1 MPCSIAVYGVLGQ
14 VSLVY
19 PPVEGRS
26 HTCYSPVRRSPPAGI
41 ATRRAAPRLACVKP
55 VASVHPEP
63 GSNSSLLYLVFFL
76 FRIFLRTTPL
86 LPGTD
91 AAFIV
96 YQVYLSR
103 ILTETVLLLVSLYYV
118 VAKHFNDLSF
128 RASAHV
134 SARKRCKI
142 TTIFRT
148 GKIFSGF
155 FSEKCAFSRIFP
167 DLPGFSAF
175 RRPAAIGYDAM

>member
-1 MPCSIAVYGVLGQ
+1 MYGVLGQ

-19 PPVEGRS
+19 PPVEGRL
-26 HTCYSPVRRSPPAGI
+26 HTCYSPVRRSPAKSI
-41 ATRRAAPRLACVKP
+41 ATLPAAPRLACVKP

-76 FRIFLRTTPL
+76 FRINLRTTPL
-86 LPGTD
+86 LPGMD

-128 RASAHV
+128 LSLRA
-134 SARKRCKI
+134 R
-142 TTIFRT
+142 
-148 GKIFSGF
+148 
-155 FSEKCAFSRIFP
+155 
-167 DLPGFSAF
+167 FSAKTMQNYNKF
-175 RRPAAIGYDAM
+175 LNWQNFYRFFLRKMHFF